1 MKALYTQGFPYEI
14 DFYMI
19 YAFPIFFALVGKL
32 ANLSTGMFWHL
43 PIIYDNM
50 SGGKTAFANKRE
62 QNMERCYFWC
72 HWEVLAKESMCS
84 DKDKAI

>member
-1 MKALYTQGFPYEI
+1 
-14 DFYMI
+14 
-19 YAFPIFFALVGKL
+19 
-32 ANLSTGMFWHL
+32 MFWHL